1 MKTTFKTARLVKRKP
16 WQYRGRWVY
25 PAELNGSGV
34 RWHTIAPTLRA
45 DTKTAMRQIIREASK

>member
-1 MKTTFKTARLVKRKP
+1 MKRKP

-45 DTKTAMRQIIREASK
+45 DTKAGIRQLIREASK